1 MMLKTDALGWC
12 LNAQVLLAGLAI
24 FLPKRVAQWV
34 WTAVLPVA
42 VTAIALR
49 WHAVAHPPMKN
60 LFEAFLWLPP
70 LLVLGTWWTWWRDRV
85 CFVRADAIL
94 GFILAFPLAF
104 VFSAQVTPL
113 PPALQSPYFVP
124 HVLGYMI
131 AYALLARAFTLEC
144 KHHTRAADRNVAWGF
159 FLLTTALALGS
170 LWGNAVWGAYWQ
182 WDPKEQWS
190 LATWLIYAA
199 FFHVRGRPRWR
210 LALLGVGLLAILLTV
225 TWINLSKLFPGM
237 HSYA

>member
-12 LNAQVLLAGLAI
+12 LNLQVLVAFVAAC
-24 FLPKRVAQWV
+24 LPRRVASYV
-34 WTAVLPVA
+34 WGLVLPLA
-42 VTAIALR
+42 LTGITLR
-49 WHAVAHPPMKN
+49 WYAVGHPPMRN
-60 LFEAFLWLPP
+60 LFEAFLWMPP
-70 LLVLGTWWTWWRDRV
+70 LLVLGTLWTQWRDKICV
-85 CFVRADAIL
+85 VRLDAIL

-104 VFSAQVTPL
+104 VFSAEVSPL

-131 AYALLARAFTLEC
+131 AYVLMARAFTLEC
-144 KHHTRAADRNVAWGF
+144 CGHSRAADRNVTWGF

-170 LWGNAVWGAYWQ
+170 LWGNTVWGAYWQ

-190 LATWLIYAA
+190 LATWLVYVA
-199 FFHVRGRPRWR
+199 FFHIRTRPKWR
-210 LALLGVGLLAILLTV
+210 LALLGVGLLAIILTV

-237 HSYA
+237 HTYA